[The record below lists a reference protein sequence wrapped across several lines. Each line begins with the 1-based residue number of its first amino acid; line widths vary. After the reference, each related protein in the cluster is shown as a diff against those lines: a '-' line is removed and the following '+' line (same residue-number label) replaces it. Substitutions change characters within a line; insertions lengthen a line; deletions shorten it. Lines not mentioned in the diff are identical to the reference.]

1 MSSGEKKHS
10 YKSKNGS
17 SSSVG
22 NKDKQEII
30 DIVKEMRLR
39 IDESISEN
47 KTEEIDAELKKEFE
61 EEYLHFSMK
70 YSILFNEACAIEFD
84 WIRFT
89 KMLNCYLCDS
99 YKKY

>member
-1 MSSGEKKHS
+1 MSGVENKKACN
-10 YKSKNGS
+10 KNKNS
-17 SSSVG
+17 QSVG

-30 DIVKEMRLR
+30 DIVKEMRVR
-39 IDESISEN
+39 IDEIVSEN
-47 KTEEIDAELKKEFE
+47 KKEDIDELIKEFE